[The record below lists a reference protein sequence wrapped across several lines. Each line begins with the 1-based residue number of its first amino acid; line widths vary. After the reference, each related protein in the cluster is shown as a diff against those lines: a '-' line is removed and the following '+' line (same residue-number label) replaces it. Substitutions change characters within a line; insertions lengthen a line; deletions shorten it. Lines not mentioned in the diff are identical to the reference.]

1 MIPARCWN
9 IGEGLGGSC
18 FRELLKSKSI
28 AGSPG
33 VSPGLKSQRLVSI
46 RKLHRAVRA
55 EVGVKKINF
64 PVS

>member
-1 MIPARCWN
+1 M
-9 IGEGLGGSC
+9 GGSC